1 MSIAP
6 HILLI
11 SICVIDSIS
20 IQAHPLDPQNPIF
33 QHFREDPNLILGKLA
48 KRHKLPNN
56 QDSELQ
62 LQLVLELRQ
71 KRQAAALPDKRDLLQ
86 RYGGLLELQ
95 GRVCPR
101 CIDKIKEQLDRDE
114 LEEADLEPHESQL
127 YQQVNRYW
135 SKSNTPPPYEEGHQI
150 YEEKEKNLNSPL
162 LYTYPSSFKIAT
174 Y

>member
-1 MSIAP
+1 MLS
-6 HILLI
+6 
-11 SICVIDSIS
+11 
-20 IQAHPLDPQNPIF
+20 
-33 QHFREDPNLILGKLA
+33 
-48 KRHKLPNN
+48 NN

-114 LEEADLEPHESQL
+114 LEEADLEPHDSQL
-127 YQQVNRYW
+127 YQQVNRY
-135 SKSNTPPPYEEGHQI
+135 
-150 YEEKEKNLNSPL
+150 
-162 LYTYPSSFKIAT
+162 
-174 Y
+174 